1 MEENVVERSDNVTT
15 ELEYIEE
22 NAGENTVV
30 LPAGRE
36 LTAEDTYP
44 LSATEKTRFF
54 VVVGATGS
62 GKTTLVTAIYHAFL
76 AGRFKERYLFAGSKT
91 LAAFEKRAYSIRT
104 ISNRGNV
111 DMQRTARGSID
122 SILHLRLKVCST
134 GDIENLLFSDFSG
147 EDYGSVSANVI
158 AAKEDFQIVKSASH
172 IVVLLDGDKMKPRK
186 RMAELYNAMNMLKT
200 FVDGG
205 IIQKNAKIIIA
216 ISKYDLLDPEDS
228 VLSRFLGDIIAKVE
242 GEIPELKGR
251 CIQLNIASMP
261 NDACELGWGYGVEN
275 LIDSLWL
282 DSQHD
287 DVSENNKSELSS
299 QFNLWKERMT

>member
-104 ISNRGNV
+104 ISNRENV

-172 IVVLLDGDKMKPRK
+172 VVVLLDGDKMKPRK

-200 FVDGG
+200 FVDGE

-216 ISKYDLLDPEDS
+216 VSKYDLLDPEDP

-251 CIQLNIASMP
+251 CVQLNIASMP

-275 LIDSLWL
+275 LLDSLWL

-287 DVSENNKSELSS
+287 DVSENNKSALSS